1 MEKKKIQLRK
11 QEVVTDISCDCC
23 GASCKVGEGTDYD
36 GNQVYSFEYMELSAS
51 WGYYSGKDMESWKA
65 HLCEKCVDERLG
77 FISFD
82 KGRIR
87 LR

>member
-1 MEKKKIQLRK
+1 
-11 QEVVTDISCDCC
+11 
-23 GASCKVGEGTDYD
+23 
-36 GNQVYSFEYMELSAS
+36 MELSAS
-51 WGYYSGKDMESWKA
+51 WGYYSNKDMESWKA

-82 KGRIR
+82 KGKTR